1 VELSELARRIAGA
14 FDRKIA
20 PPVSTKLMKCMES
33 AYPAKTTTDRLIT
46 AFQAQG
52 MKVAERI
59 PPTTT
64 ATKTASE
71 LPLAEQLLFE
81 RTDARSQLAPGTP
94 TRILV
99 WQEPSGEVW
108 LGTPHAAEPAAFS
121 ESNDEGKASPQIDL
135 ETEAAMA
142 FAAGACQ

>member
-1 VELSELARRIAGA
+1 
-14 FDRKIA
+14 A

-33 AYPAKTTTDRLIT
+33 AYSAKTTTDRLIT
-46 AFQAQG
+46 AFQTQG

-64 ATKTASE
+64 ATKTESE
-71 LPLAEQLLFE
+71 LPLAEHLLFE
-81 RTDARSQLAPGTP
+81 RTDARSDVVLRTP

-121 ESNDEGKASPQIDL
+121 GGNERNEAIPQVDQ
-135 ETEAAMA
+135 TEAAMA